1 MATRSI
7 VTSQPDIACD
17 VCGRRLLR
25 GERPDVFIAGGRR
38 RNVCELCAPR
48 AVDEGWLRESDRHTV
63 TLPPARQ
70 RRTRGLLDRLRQLR
84 DPTREE
90 SSGADLREDRSFS
103 GDPRAGAHARTHA
116 GAGTPIGDETFFEEG
131 LDDPE
136 LGKASFVPDLPVS
149 EARPV
154 PAVPPDGSVAD
165 PAGPAGSAFAA
176 PPLGAGLHEPANG
189 ASAVVDGEHAP
200 EHAPGEPLQGGD
212 LKMERALDAF
222 NAGPHPR
229 RIAGISRSLG
239 EPEASVRPLAD
250 AGGAVAIVVAWEL
263 CWYRY
268 ELDLGDEA
276 AGVSVVAEG
285 AELAELSPEDRI
297 RNAKMEED
305 GRLSLVGFTGR

>member
-63 TLPPARQ
+63 SLPPARQ
-70 RRTRGLLDRLRQLR
+70 RRTRGLIDRLRQLR
-84 DPTREE
+84 EPARED
-90 SSGADLREDRSFS
+90 SPGVAVGEDRSFS
-103 GDPRAGAHARTHA
+103 GGP
-116 GAGTPIGDETFFEEG
+116 PIGDETFFEEG

-149 EARPV
+149 ATRPV
-154 PAVPPDGSVAD
+154 PAVSPDGPVAD
-165 PAGPAGSAFAA
+165 PAGLSDLTFPAASVE
-176 PPLGAGLHEPANG
+176 AGLHEPTNG
-189 ASAVVDGEHAP
+189 SSAVADGELAQELPP
-200 EHAPGEPLQGGD
+200 EEPLQGGD

-250 AGGAVAIVVAWEL
+250 SGGAVAVVVAWEL

-285 AELAELSPEDRI
+285 AELAELSPEDRLG
-297 RNAKMEED
+297 NAQMQED